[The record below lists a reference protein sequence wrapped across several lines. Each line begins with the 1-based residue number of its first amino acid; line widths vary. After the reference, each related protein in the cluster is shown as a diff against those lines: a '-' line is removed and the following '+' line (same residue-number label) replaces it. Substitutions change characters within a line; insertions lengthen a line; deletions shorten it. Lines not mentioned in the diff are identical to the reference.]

1 MEDTAGDGAI
11 EPYPAP
17 DSEAEAIRRG
27 YEQFAP
33 PQVPAG
39 MYYDRPTGLVLPQGV
54 RPASVGR
61 VAGAYCLAVALF
73 IGTLGV
79 GYLIWALVT
88 WGHGQTPAQR
98 LLGLRCWE
106 PSADRGAGGVAGQ
119 VAGRGKMAIR
129 QVTGIL
135 LNGELLMGPFIMLL
149 SPTLNS
155 VGDFFAGTVVLHDPD
170 GLLVPAPREP

>member
-1 MEDTAGDGAI
+1 ME
-11 EPYPAP
+11 PSPAL

-33 PQVPAG
+33 PQVPPG
-39 MYYDRPTGLVLPQGV
+39 MYHDRPTGLVLPQGV
-54 RPASVGR
+54 RPAGVGR
-61 VAGAYCLAVALF
+61 VVGAYCLAVALF
-73 IGTLGV
+73 IGTLGA

-98 LLGLRCWE
+98 LLGMRCWE
-106 PSADRGAGGVAGQ
+106 PGAGR

-129 QVTGIL
+129 QITGIC
-135 LNGELLMGPFIMLL
+135 LNGELLMGVFIMLL

-170 GLLVPAPREP
+170 GLLVPGAQDASG